1 VTTATAQRDLSPGE
15 FAAFRELVQRLTGI
29 DHPDDKLAL
38 LSGRVRRRLRATG
51 ERDYASYLARVQRP
65 DPGDAQGGEL
75 QQLVDAVVTN
85 ETCFL
90 RCARHWE
97 LVAAW
102 ATAQAQSPE
111 VRRRGLR
118 IWSAA
123 TSTGAE
129 AFSVLI
135 ALEQALG
142 EGFGG
147 LAVEVLG
154 TDVSASA
161 LAQAR
166 AGRYGERALRE
177 LPPEVRQRWFTP
189 AGGGAEFQFA
199 ERLLPCS
206 RFELHNLMAPPP
218 GRAFDLV
225 LLRNVLIYFDR
236 SAKARALRHA
246 CAALRPGG
254 RLLIG
259 ECESLLDVEHGL
271 VRLERSLYGKPD
283 VGARCPRG

>member
-1 VTTATAQRDLSPGE
+1 VSTATAQRDLSPAE
-15 FAAFRELVQRLTGI
+15 FAAFRDLVQRLTGI
-29 DHPDDKLAL
+29 HHPGDKLPL
-38 LSGRVRRRLRATG
+38 LSERVRRRLRATG
-51 ERDYASYLARVQRP
+51 EPDYASYLERVQQ
-65 DPGDAQGGEL
+65 DGAGGEM

-97 LVAAW
+97 LVSAW
-102 ATAQAQSPE
+102 AAAQAQRPE
-111 VRRRGLR
+111 VQRRGLR

-147 LAVEVLG
+147 LRVEVLG
-154 TDVSASA
+154 TDVSAAA

-177 LPPEVRQRWFTP
+177 LPPAVRQRWFTP
-189 AGGGAEFQFA
+189 AGDGEFQFA
-199 ERLLPCS
+199 ERLLPFA
-206 RFELHNLMAPPP
+206 RFELHNLMAPLQ

-236 SAKARALRHA
+236 AAKARALLHA
-246 CAALRPGG
+246 SAALPPGG

-259 ECESLLDVEHGL
+259 ECESLLDVDHGL
-271 VRLERSLYGKPD
+271 VRVERSLYAKPD